1 MSAALRDVMDAL
13 AGIKPGSA
21 LDAVR
26 NRRPQAREQA
36 EASFRALF
44 EPESFAGVSATER
57 FALAVFVTRLHG
69 DAASAAF
76 YAERLAA
83 TELSPEIPAAIDAAI
98 ATAIGQG

>member
-1 MSAALRDVMDAL
+1 MRPALMDVIDAL

-21 LDAVR
+21 RDAVR

-69 DAASAAF
+69 DAVSAASRVS
-76 YAERLAA
+76 ASVSAL
-83 TELSPEIPAAIDAAI
+83 
-98 ATAIGQG
+98 